1 MFIIYE
7 SVLRFNMK
15 ISPAMRLFIIQW
27 FRAVGLSSGDKQRHW
42 GPCFFFKA
50 PFYPFREYP
59 FKPWI
64 NPHWLLI
71 FEQFAMK
78 IEKDLMKMTMTM
90 AMKMERRAM
99 EMIFPTGSGRDS
111 LDLHDLVAEM
121 KSVIHL
127 YVALNTKRFK
137 RFA

>member
-1 MFIIYE
+1 
-7 SVLRFNMK
+7 
-15 ISPAMRLFIIQW
+15 
-27 FRAVGLSSGDKQRHW
+27 
-42 GPCFFFKA
+42 
-50 PFYPFREYP
+50 
-59 FKPWI
+59 
-64 NPHWLLI
+64 
-71 FEQFAMK
+71 MK

-121 KSVIHL
+121 KSVILL